1 MNCIIKKAE
10 RFCKVS
16 SFTKVIKDAG
26 GSVKE
31 VAEYS
36 KWHNLRDGKSRIQ
49 LKMTIVKMVNGE
61 NVGYILEDN
70 LGYLASYPAK
80 DIEELKSLLKEDGY
94 KPIKE
99 WYLQDC
105 GMTEETWNAWN
116 QSND

>member
-1 MNCIIKKAE
+1 MNYIKRKDRCVKA
-10 RFCKVS
+10 S
-16 SFTKVIKDAG
+16 AMTKVIKDSG
-26 GSVKE
+26 GSAKE
-31 VAEYS
+31 IAEYS
-36 KWHNLRDGKSRIQ
+36 KWHNINEGSRIQ
-49 LKMTIVKMVNGE
+49 VTLKIIRMEANG

-70 LGYLASYPAK
+70 LGMLASYVTNDLDEVK
-80 DIEELKSLLKEDGY
+80 TFLTDHGF

>member
-1 MNCIIKKAE
+1 MNCIIKRAE
-10 RFCKVS
+10 RFFKVS
-16 SFTKVIKDAG
+16 SFTEIIKDAG
-26 GSVKE
+26 GTVKR

-36 KWHNLRDGKSRIQ
+36 KWHNLRDGESRIQ

-61 NVGYILEDN
+61 NTGYVLEDN
-70 LGYLASYPAK
+70 LGYLSSHPAK
-80 DIEELKSLLKEDGY
+80 DVEELKSLLKEAGY